1 MRILAN
7 PIADDKQ
14 IISGESGSVGL
25 GLLSLLMEKE
35 NLRSLKNELQLDEN
49 SIVLIFNT
57 EGATDT
63 VNYNYFKK

>member
-25 GLLSLLMEKE
+25 GLLSLLMEK
-35 NLRSLKNELQLDEN
+35 
-49 SIVLIFNT
+49 
-57 EGATDT
+57 
-63 VNYNYFKK
+63 